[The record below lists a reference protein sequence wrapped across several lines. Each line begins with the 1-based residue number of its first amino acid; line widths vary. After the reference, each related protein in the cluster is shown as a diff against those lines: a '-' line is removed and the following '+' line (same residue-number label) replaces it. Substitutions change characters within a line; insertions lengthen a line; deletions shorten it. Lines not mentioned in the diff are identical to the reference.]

1 MRKLSIRQKK
11 FLRDQ
16 FIDNNIMYI
25 EDMSFDSIEKLEA
38 LNDYETLY
46 QDANRFLHDCRWTK
60 THFSDKIK

>member
-16 FIDNNIMYI
+16 FMDNNIMYI

>member
-25 EDMSFDSIEKLEA
+25 EDMSFDKIKELEA

-46 QDANRFLHDCRWTK
+46 QDANRFLHDYRLTK
-60 THFSDKIK
+60 STFNDKL